1 MFGKAPL
8 ISCILLKPIGSQFSP
23 RAASGFKLRDVEALL
38 TGAGA
43 KAAAEPAR
51 AVRRASF
58 MVVIGRV
65 YERNL
70 PWGARTRLG

>member
-1 MFGKAPL
+1 MLGKAPL
-8 ISCILLKPIGSQFSP
+8 ISCILLRPMGSQPGP
-23 RAASGFKLRDVEALL
+23 RAASGLTLRAVEVLP

-58 MVVIGRV
+58 MVLSREFTADFAILHGTK
-65 YERNL
+65 
-70 PWGARTRLG
+70 WG